1 MNQPE
6 TGLINPSLDDEEIH
20 PYRRVWPNFAVSNGI
35 FFGSILVIFLF
46 STFVPISSVLHLPL
60 GILLALLPLGL
71 WGIFDWFR
79 EQQVER
85 TRERLIPTLLVSAL
99 VANAIGYPLVEQWL
113 DVGTWGPQQ
122 DLVIR
127 IFVYSLAIGTIPEV
141 LKYIVVR
148 YLVWLDHFRFR
159 ADAVAYNLTATVG
172 YITVMNLQYI
182 LNDVPPV
189 DVAAVRIFGMTT
201 VAVTNSLIVAY
212 GLAEMR
218 FERTSP
224 LLLPGAISVASLVTG
239 VVVGIRGNLSNTRLG
254 LGVSAPTLII
264 ALAISA
270 ALLFGIGFAMSFLF
284 TASERQAQE
293 AENNA

>member
-1 MNQPE
+1 MGP
-6 TGLINPSLDDEEIH
+6 TARPS
-20 PYRRVWPNFAVSNGI
+20 N
-35 FFGSILVIFLF
+35 
-46 STFVPISSVLHLPL
+46 T
-60 GILLALLPLGL
+60 
-71 WGIFDWFR
+71 
-79 EQQVER
+79 
-85 TRERLIPTLLVSAL
+85 
-99 VANAIGYPLVEQWL
+99 
-113 DVGTWGPQQ
+113 
-122 DLVIR
+122 